1 MLEKTKGEL
10 DFLYPKGYFQDI
22 VSFEPF
28 QVYRVYDCEAD
39 AVKSLFAPQTS
50 VSMCLLYCMSGS
62 GVLKTEKA
70 SYPLAPET
78 LVFCPLSAVKS
89 GSIVAKGADRLRY
102 VVIEFAVLS
111 RSSGNS
117 VSPVC
122 MYYLNCDD
130 VQMVEK
136 MSSFKPFV
144 SHVISEFCAPGT
156 AVSMVKGALTQALI
170 VAYRG
175 LNCNNAEHMINE
187 TSVHAVGH
195 TVYAIIRY
203 IDDHLYSMNH
213 LMGMAKDL
221 GYSYNYLSHLFR
233 RKTGMTIQAYVSRK
247 KIEKSLELLNESSLS
262 ITEIAAKLN
271 YDCIQSFSKAFKKA
285 MDMSPTE
292 YRAKNGIVQ
301 QIP

>member
-1 MLEKTKGEL
+1 MLEKNKGDL
-10 DFLYPKGYFQDI
+10 DFLYTKGFFQD
-22 VSFEPF
+22 VVGFEPF
-28 QVYRVYDCEAD
+28 QVYRVYDCEVNAE
-39 AVKSLFAPQTS
+39 KTLFAPLTS
-50 VSMCLLYCMSGS
+50 VSMCLLYCMSGN
-62 GVLKTEKA
+62 GVLRTDKT
-70 SYPLAPET
+70 SYPIAAET
-78 LVFCPLSAVKS
+78 LVFCPLSAMRSALV
-89 GSIVAKGADRLRY
+89 IAKGTQLLRY

-111 RSSGNS
+111 RSASSHLSS
-117 VSPVC
+117 VC
-122 MYYLNCDD
+122 TYYLQHND
-130 VQMVEK
+130 VQIAEN
-136 MSSFKPFV
+136 MSVFRPFM
-144 SHVISEFCAPGT
+144 SHVISELCAPNT
-156 AVSMVKGALTQALI
+156 VVSVVKGAVTQALV

-175 LNCNNAEHMINE
+175 LNCSNADYMISE

-292 YRAKNGIVQ
+292 YRAQNGIVH
-301 QIP
+301 QIS